1 MAGIQLE
8 CTPNFS
14 CPEKSANSEKRTT
27 QTSIKK
33 MISKFGNKS
42 MQASHEVQ
50 KSVNILQS
58 NPDSEAD
65 FESI

>member
-1 MAGIQLE
+1 
-8 CTPNFS
+8 
-14 CPEKSANSEKRTT
+14 
-27 QTSIKK
+27 

-65 FESI
+65 FESIQIKSKFCLKYMFG